1 MKIAPEEAELL
12 EIANGTPSST
22 VTPAAC
28 SARPDRLDRTLANTG
43 DRFEMPDGSVY
54 EVTSAAADS
63 AGEFVEM
70 EFTLPPGSVA
80 PPPHVHPRL
89 VEEYEITEGTLDLM
103 IAGKWRALTEG
114 QSASVP
120 TGVLHTFKNRSGA
133 PVRVRNV
140 HRPAA
145 RFEDYIEH
153 IYKLTRARGI
163 TGAKDLRAPVYL
175 SMLMLEYPETL
186 APGRRRER
194 IGMTA
199 LAGLG
204 RLLRLRTNV

>member
-1 MKIAPEEAELL
+1 M
-12 EIANGTPSST
+12 
-22 VTPAAC
+22 
-28 SARPDRLDRTLANTG
+28 ANTG

-54 EVTSAAADS
+54 EVTAAAADS

-80 PPPHVHPRL
+80 PPPHVHPHPI
-89 VEEYEITEGTLDLM
+89 EEYEIIEGTLDLM
-103 IAGKWRALTEG
+103 IAGNWRTLTEG
-114 QSASVP
+114 ESASVP

-133 PVRVRNV
+133 SVRVRNV

-204 RLLRLRTNV
+204 RLLRLRTTV